1 VTVTPTFNV
10 TQIPLAATPTNGGN
24 GMVSGVL
31 GAVVSDSGTTLVIA
45 GPNGQQLTITTN
57 SNTQLQGFSAL
68 SSLTA
73 GELVN
78 VDIAQQTNGSLLAL
92 RIQLVPAQ
100 AASMFGGVVT
110 AETGSPV
117 TSFTELV
124 RQPLGPSA
132 PVSTTGTSYTVN
144 VTGSTTFGLAGQAG
158 TLPAL
163 PFAPTFTNA
172 TLFAGQN
179 VMVAAASVSGTTITA
194 QSVMLAPQTINGT
207 IAAETVS
214 GGFTVYTVTLP
225 SGSAL
230 GTLTGA
236 TMVTVYVGTNTQMTN
251 AAPLTAGSA
260 VRFNGLLFNNKGTL
274 TLVAGASNDPPPAA
288 PPQHP

>member
-1 VTVTPTFNV
+1 
-10 TQIPLAATPTNGGN
+10 
-24 GMVSGVL
+24 
-31 GAVVSDSGTTLVIA
+31 
-45 GPNGQQLTITTN
+45 
-57 SNTQLQGFSAL
+57 
-68 SSLTA
+68 
-73 GELVN
+73 
-78 VDIAQQTNGSLLAL
+78 
-92 RIQLVPAQ
+92 
-100 AASMFGGVVT
+100 
-110 AETGSPV
+110 
-117 TSFTELV
+117 
-124 RQPLGPSA
+124 
-132 PVSTTGTSYTVN
+132 
-144 VTGSTTFGLAGQAG
+144 
-158 TLPAL
+158 
-163 PFAPTFTNA
+163 
-172 TLFAGQN
+172 
-179 VMVAAASVSGTTITA
+179 MVAAASVSGTTITA

-236 TMVTVYVGTNTQMTN
+236 TTVTVYVGTNTQMTN